1 MQARLFLLRF
11 LSVYIMYHK
20 TNSTRNG
27 IEFGLILKIQ
37 SFNFVSLESSKNWFN
52 LDSFIQLIFQYDIQG
67 GFKSVVIWLFFLS
80 WLTANYLDIFL
91 KLITFY
97 HLIWKKDHWGVFTYF
112 VSYYI
117 FWSRIFQVSDRF
129 YFKDS
134 SNISS

>member
-129 YFKDS
+129 HFKDS

>member
-37 SFNFVSLESSKNWFN
+37 SFNFVSLESSKNWLN
-52 LDSFIQLIFQYDIQG
+52 LDSYIQLIFQYDIQG
-67 GFKSVVIWLFFLS
+67 GFKSVVIWLFFIM
-80 WLTANYLDIFL
+80 ANSYLDIFL

>member
-1 MQARLFLLRF
+1 MHGFGFRSFIHKSMQFTQKFNFWWKCNFFFHISRERSIWVILQFHIFWFRTYMQVRLFLLRF

-67 GFKSVVIWLFFLS
+67 GFKSVVIWLFF
-80 WLTANYLDIFL
+80 
-91 KLITFY
+91 Y
-97 HLIWKKDHWGVFTYF
+97 HG
-112 VSYYI
+112 
-117 FWSRIFQVSDRF
+117 
-129 YFKDS
+129 
-134 SNISS
+134 

>member
-1 MQARLFLLRF
+1 
-11 LSVYIMYHK
+11 MYHK

-97 HLIWKKDHWGVFTYF
+97 HLI
-112 VSYYI
+112 
-117 FWSRIFQVSDRF
+117 
-129 YFKDS
+129 
-134 SNISS
+134 